1 MRNWDRF
8 GVNYDVVSLRGNGT
22 SGTKMDR
29 RSSGAF
35 HMVRVEI
42 RVSSRRGREKCILIS
57 PLSDRRLSYARTHED
72 VSSLKKRA
80 AEGRLVTGSS
90 GWDNASMRPRVTY
103 RIVLQQLSL
112 INEELR
118 RLGDRTRLIIAP
130 GGNASVLKFL
140 QLFQN
145 YAKNAILI
153 KRKIGGIEKKNSFS
167 KNMFINRN

>member
-22 SGTKMDR
+22 LGTKMDR

-42 RVSSRRGREKCILIS
+42 RVSRSRRGREKCILIS

-80 AEGRLVTGSS
+80 GESRLVTGSP

-153 KRKIGGIEKKNSFS
+153 KRKIGGIEKKNFLSQ
-167 KNMFINRN
+167 KTCL